1 VNLAGRA
8 HWVFDLDGT
17 LTVAVHDF
25 AEIRRMLGLPA
36 GVGILEALDAL
47 PPTDA
52 APLWKRLD
60 DFEYEL
66 AGRAVAAEGATT
78 LLDALARR
86 GAKLGILT
94 RNNRLN
100 AVRTLGASG
109 LSGFFA
115 DSSLMT
121 RERSRPKPDPEGIR
135 LLLERWSAD
144 PTTAVMIGD
153 HRIDIEVGRS
163 AGLATVLVD
172 VSGTAPWHGS
182 ADVTVR
188 SLGELAAML
197 SA

>member
-1 VNLAGRA
+1 VKLASRA

-25 AEIRRMLGLPA
+25 AKIRAMLGLP
-36 GVGILEALDAL
+36 GGIGILEALEAL
-47 PPTDA
+47 PPHEA

-78 LLDALARR
+78 LLNTLARR
-86 GAKLGILT
+86 GATLGILT

-100 AVRTLGASG
+100 AERTLGATG
-109 LSGFFA
+109 LSAFFA
-115 DSSLMT
+115 GSSLMT
-121 RERSRPKPDPEGIR
+121 REQSRPKPHPEGIC
-135 LLLERWSAD
+135 LLLERWGAD
-144 PTTAVMIGD
+144 PSTAVMIGD
-153 HRIDIEVGRS
+153 HQIDIEVGRA

-172 VSGTAPWHGS
+172 VSGAAPWHGS

-188 SLGELAAML
+188 SLGELATML